1 MNILFF
7 LIEIIAT
14 FSEGFIWLLCG
25 KRVFKSDINVFRIL
39 SASLL
44 FTIVVAYLNSIKLVS
59 QSTMAI
65 VIIIYGIL
73 MYILF
78 NKKIIYT
85 LSFGATCM
93 ILQLAIEML
102 VICSV
107 GIVTNNPNYIENI
120 LTASNIY
127 RIELMIFLKVLMI
140 LLYFA
145 TRKLFDKIDYTIF
158 KNPIYIIFNIVG
170 MALILI
176 VSSSIEKNDLKETKI
191 AISLMFVAF
200 LIIVGLIIYLANSLV
215 NKQLQLKEKS
225 YIDLKNGI
233 LEKDLKNINK
243 LYIENAKNFHEF
255 KHHLDVLNIM
265 LGNGQY
271 DKMKEYMSN
280 LKPSNKYKPE
290 FITENQIVNMVMNV
304 KYNEIKE
311 KDIDFKYDLEML
323 SVLNINDN
331 DLCSLLSNLMDNAI
345 EAAEKVDEGEI
356 SFSMKVPGDFAVLK
370 LTNSCNEVNVNDL
383 KTNKLGN
390 HGWGLKVIDDIVSK
404 YSGAI
409 EREYKNNIFTTKIM
423 LPFKATN

>member
-25 KRVFKSDINVFRIL
+25 KRVFKSDTNVFRIL

-107 GIVTNNPNYIENI
+107 GIVTNNPNYIKSI
-120 LTASNIY
+120 LTASNLH
-127 RIELMIFLKVLMI
+127 RIEFIIFMKVLMI

-145 TRKLFDKIDYTIF
+145 TRKLFDKYTIF
-158 KNPIYIIFNIVG
+158 KNPIYIIFDVVG

-176 VSSSIEKNDLKETKI
+176 VSKSIDSNSLQDAKF
-191 AISLMFVAF
+191 AILFMFVAF
-200 LIIVGLIIYLANSLV
+200 LIIVGLIIYLANSLA

-255 KHHLDVLNIM
+255 KHHLDILNIM
-265 LGNGQY
+265 LVNGQY

-290 FITENQIVNMVMNV
+290 FITENQIVNR
-304 KYNEIKE
+304 K
-311 KDIDFKYDLEML
+311 
-323 SVLNINDN
+323 
-331 DLCSLLSNLMDNAI
+331 SN
-345 EAAEKVDEGEI
+345 
-356 SFSMKVPGDFAVLK
+356 
-370 LTNSCNEVNVNDL
+370 C
-383 KTNKLGN
+383 
-390 HGWGLKVIDDIVSK
+390 
-404 YSGAI
+404 
-409 EREYKNNIFTTKIM
+409 
-423 LPFKATN
+423 